1 MKKTAPLSKTQYGVY
16 VECVQHLGE
25 IYYNLP
31 FLYVLDGGMDEAKLK
46 SAIETAVAAHPT
58 LFTRI
63 ALNEQGEPVQSIDD
77 SETFTLVRYL

>member
-31 FLYVLDGGMDEAKLK
+31 FL
-46 SAIETAVAAHPT
+46 
-58 LFTRI
+58 
-63 ALNEQGEPVQSIDD
+63 
-77 SETFTLVRYL
+77 